1 MAAQERQ
8 WDHDDKC
15 VRRRAELTPRR
26 RPCRRRA
33 VQREPW
39 ECSRVAGAVRRR
51 RHRTVGPIRSS
62 THERPQRRAETLPRL
77 EHALEE
83 ITVAVEPVPH
93 HLLGVARRIEA
104 LGDLVPVERRRDG
117 RVRHRPDRIHR
128 SPFADPDLRPVR
140 LVEIREAHD
149 ALALPDLARHG
160 PPGCAHTVPLPGR
173 PVALAHARTLA
184 GSTAPEASVTVSL
197 ADDPRRLPVRVTRAR
212 VALPPVDHQAQRGRS
227 HF

>member
-1 MAAQERQ
+1 VAAQERQ

-51 RHRTVGPIRSS
+51 RHRTVGPMRSS

-128 SPFADPDLRPVR
+128 SPFADPGLRPVR
-140 LVEIREAHD
+140 LSRFERRTMRSPCRISLD
-149 ALALPDLARHG
+149 
-160 PPGCAHTVPLPGR
+160 TVR
-173 PVALAHARTLA
+173 PVAPTPCRSPAVR
-184 GSTAPEASVTVSL
+184 SL
-197 ADDPRRLPVRVTRAR
+197 SPTRAR
-212 VALPPVDHQAQRGRS
+212 
-227 HF
+227 